1 MAFDGYKFFSFFLFV
16 NFTIPLNDVL
26 IIVIIIFNNVSHL
39 SHRTKIYF
47 CGKLKSGVDL
57 LFLRIYNILQCEYEL
72 FNLIL
77 HYILVKLAFFLEWK
91 ISFTFSSFFFLSTLE
106 YLYERSVCQ
115 RKSNKFDPCLKLT
128 FQDMINGLV
137 IFIGKSGSVP
147 IPTNWLPFFF
157 PFPRCQIGNR
167 EIIFF
172 FLPSPL
178 EIYEVE
184 PNEFETKTRLSCN
197 ESTGLHYSIDISLV
211 SLRID
216 IFTISLTRSDLSRF
230 LTIFSPS
237 IFIQSTFPAQIIS
250 EIAASMIPTNP
261 KIIRAHPKCEK
272 IPKLPFPSLKFYPT
286 PLG

>member
-1 MAFDGYKFFSFFLFV
+1 MFHTY
-16 NFTIPLNDVL
+16 L
-26 IIVIIIFNNVSHL
+26 IEQKSII
-39 SHRTKIYF
+39 F

-57 LFLRIYNILQCEYEL
+57 LFLRIYNILQYEYEL

-77 HYILVKLAFFLEWK
+77 HCILVKFAFLLEWK
-91 ISFTFSSFFFLSTLE
+91 ISFTFPFFFFYQPLSIYT
-106 YLYERSVCQ
+106 YLKERSVCQ

-147 IPTNWLPFFF
+147 IPTNWLPFFSPLSQMPDRKSWNYF
-157 PFPRCQIGNR
+157 
-167 EIIFF
+167 FF

-197 ESTGLHYSIDISLV
+197 ESRGLHYSIDISLV

-237 IFIQSTFPAQIIS
+237 IFIQSTFLAQIIS

-261 KIIRAHPKCEK
+261 KIIRAHRKCEK